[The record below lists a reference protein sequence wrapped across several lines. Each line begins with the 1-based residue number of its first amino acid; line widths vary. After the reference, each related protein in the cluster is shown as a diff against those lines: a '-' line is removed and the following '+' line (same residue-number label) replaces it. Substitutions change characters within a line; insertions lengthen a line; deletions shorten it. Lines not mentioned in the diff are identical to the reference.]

1 MNHPNRQRN
10 PRLRPLAPA
19 FRRPLLRSLVNGRPA
34 RIGAGAEQALESA
47 ARTSG
52 LER

>member
-34 RIGAGAEQALESA
+34 RIGPVEPRVRGPAVVP
-47 ARTSG
+47 T
-52 LER
+52 